1 MAAEVE
7 LGVEEV
13 ISPVGWSSDRRGG
26 SVLRR
31 ALRTGRGRV
40 GATLALFVVLVAAI
54 GPAVAPDSPNALTA
68 IPFSGPTSAHVLG
81 TDMLGRDVLS
91 RVLDGGWKLLLMSLA
106 ATVIGVAVGT
116 MIGVLAAFRG
126 GVTDTLLMRAV
137 DVLLAFPQLVFGLLI
152 VSVLGAKLWL
162 IVVAVAIGHAPQV
175 ARVIRSAALD
185 VCERDFVKSAELIA
199 TPSWRVMFGEIV
211 PNLMSPITVEA
222 GLRMTY
228 SVIIIAGLSFLGF
241 GLQPPAPSW
250 GVMINENR
258 IGLTGNP
265 WAVLVPIV
273 LLALL
278 TIGTNT
284 FADAVARA
292 SMGTERAR
300 ARRRS
305 RRSRRSRRHGGGAGL
320 VAAGSEP
327 VAGDGNGESRSGGAA
342 G

>member
-1 MAAEVE
+1 MAVEVE
-7 LGVEEV
+7 LGAEEV
-13 ISPVGWSSDRRGG
+13 ISPVGWSGDRRRG
-26 SVLRR
+26 SVLLR

-40 GATLALFVVLVAAI
+40 GATLALFVVLVAAV
-54 GPAVAPDSPNALTA
+54 GPAFAPDSPDALTSV
-68 IPFSGPTSAHVLG
+68 PFSGPSSAHLLG
-81 TDMLGRDVLS
+81 TDLLGRDVLS
-91 RVLDGGWKLLLMSLA
+91 RVLDGGWKLLLMSVV
-106 ATVIGVAVGT
+106 ATALGVALGT
-116 MIGVLAAFRG
+116 LIGVLAAFRG
-126 GVTDTLLMRAV
+126 GVTDSLLMRAV

-152 VSVLGAKLWL
+152 VSVLGAKVWL

-185 VCERDFVKSAELIA
+185 VCERDFVKSSELIA
-199 TPSWRVMFGEIV
+199 TPSWRVMLSEIV

-241 GLQPPAPSW
+241 GLQPPDPSW

-265 WAVLVPIV
+265 WAVLVPII

-284 FADAVARA
+284 FADAVARV

-305 RRSRRSRRHGGGAGL
+305 RRATRGAT
-320 VAAGSEP
+320 
-327 VAGDGNGESRSGGAA
+327 R
-342 G
+342 